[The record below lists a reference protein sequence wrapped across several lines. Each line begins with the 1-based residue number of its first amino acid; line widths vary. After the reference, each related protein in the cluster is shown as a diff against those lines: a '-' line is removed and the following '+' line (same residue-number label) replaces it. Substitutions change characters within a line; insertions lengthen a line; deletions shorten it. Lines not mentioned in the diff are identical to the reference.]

1 VRSNR
6 RPLALPLLALTLA
19 VTSLAPASR
28 PDFTALYAEGVSVT
42 ADGQVVNV
50 PVGAPASAALP
61 LWDGVVPG
69 DGTRWESMARRA
81 MADLDVLTQ
90 DLGDGRKAA
99 VAGWHRSWRY
109 VWPRDASFV
118 AAAYAVSGRHEDA
131 LAVLRFVQDV
141 QEDDGRWHARYTAD
155 GAVPDDRGEQ
165 LDAVGWALWS
175 VWMWRESA
183 RAQGLSDAEVE
194 AGLRELRPMVV
205 NAAQAAIDAID
216 KRHALPRPSQDFWE
230 VPLRETSLGTAA
242 PVLVGLRA
250 ATVLLPEMG
259 ESRLAAT
266 ASAAGDLVS
275 DGIAAQFGRR
285 GYPRLVT
292 TRQVDASVAFLMP
305 PFTVAPPRQ
314 ADAFALAR
322 TRLRTPHGGLRPG
335 VEFKDRD
342 ISWTPQTAL
351 FALGA
356 AASGDTATA
365 SQYLDW
371 LDAHRTSVGSLP
383 EKVDDQGRP
392 AAVAPLAWSA
402 ALVLLTLGALEGDVP
417 PPPGVGVQM
426 R

>member
-1 VRSNR
+1 
-6 RPLALPLLALTLA
+6 
-19 VTSLAPASR
+19 
-28 PDFTALYAEGVSVT
+28 
-42 ADGQVVNV
+42 
-50 PVGAPASAALP
+50 
-61 LWDGVVPG
+61 
-69 DGTRWESMARRA
+69 
-81 MADLDVLTQ
+81 
-90 DLGDGRKAA
+90 
-99 VAGWHRSWRY
+99 
-109 VWPRDASFV
+109 
-118 AAAYAVSGRHEDA
+118 
-131 LAVLRFVQDV
+131 
-141 QEDDGRWHARYTAD
+141 
-155 GAVPDDRGEQ
+155 
-165 LDAVGWALWS
+165 
-175 VWMWRESA
+175 MWRESA